1 MTIRIDGTNT
11 TASPGITGTD
21 TDTGL
26 QFGSD
31 EVTIVTG
38 GNDRVEID
46 SSGNLKLQSSG
57 NYMLTEGTTDAF
69 SISTNGA
76 NGHLRITD
84 EFNSTER
91 LRIENSGKV
100 GIGESSPNALLDVN
114 SSTAGNEVLRLEG
127 NYTASGDV
135 TLTNWRRNGGAVSA
149 AFQYHDSLTAMSI
162 GTTTGH
168 SFALRTNDSE
178 RMRIN
183 ANGTVDMD
191 VAGTY
196 QGKQTEAHY
205 TNNNFSNQWIQYIQ
219 HTGTSPYGITIR
231 YKGTNVA
238 PNNNSND
245 YIHCEDFNANRFSVR
260 SNGSVDSA
268 ANSYGGYSD
277 IKLKE
282 NIVDAPS
289 QWSDLKD
296 IKVRNFNFTEESGLN
311 GGKFLGVIAQEVE
324 LVSAGLVSDIPDR
337 DEDNQPTG
345 TSTKS
350 VKYSVLY
357 MKAIKALQEAMERIE
372 TLETQNSS
380 LEARLTALEGGAS

>member
-168 SFALRTNDSE
+168 SFALRTNDTE
-178 RMRIN
+178 RMR
-183 ANGTVDMD
+183 
-191 VAGTY
+191 
-196 QGKQTEAHY
+196 
-205 TNNNFSNQWIQYIQ
+205 
-219 HTGTSPYGITIR
+219 
-231 YKGTNVA
+231 
-238 PNNNSND
+238 
-245 YIHCEDFNANRFSVR
+245 
-260 SNGSVDSA
+260 
-268 ANSYGGYSD
+268 
-277 IKLKE
+277 
-282 NIVDAPS
+282 
-289 QWSDLKD
+289 
-296 IKVRNFNFTEESGLN
+296 
-311 GGKFLGVIAQEVE
+311 
-324 LVSAGLVSDIPDR
+324 
-337 DEDNQPTG
+337 
-345 TSTKS
+345 
-350 VKYSVLY
+350 
-357 MKAIKALQEAMERIE
+357 
-372 TLETQNSS
+372 
-380 LEARLTALEGGAS
+380 

>member
-1 MTIRIDGTNT
+1 
-11 TASPGITGTD
+11 
-21 TDTGL
+21 
-26 QFGSD
+26 
-31 EVTIVTG
+31 
-38 GNDRVEID
+38 
-46 SSGNLKLQSSG
+46 
-57 NYMLTEGTTDAF
+57 
-69 SISTNGA
+69 
-76 NGHLRITD
+76 
-84 EFNSTER
+84 
-91 LRIENSGKV
+91 
-100 GIGESSPNALLDVN
+100 
-114 SSTAGNEVLRLEG
+114 
-127 NYTASGDV
+127 
-135 TLTNWRRNGGAVSA
+135 
-149 AFQYHDSLTAMSI
+149 
-162 GTTTGH
+162 
-168 SFALRTNDSE
+168 
-178 RMRIN
+178 
-183 ANGTVDMD
+183 MD